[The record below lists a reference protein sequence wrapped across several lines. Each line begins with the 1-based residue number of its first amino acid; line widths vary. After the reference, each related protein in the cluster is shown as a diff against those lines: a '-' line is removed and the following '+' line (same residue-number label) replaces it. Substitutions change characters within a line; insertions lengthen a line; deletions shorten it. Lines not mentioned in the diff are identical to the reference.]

1 MPKPRINREREH
13 RIAMEIVV
21 DAYNEEERAMAWCYY
36 LTEQLTFPFEALIKP
51 WLLHRCG
58 LVKLLRSPG

>member
-1 MPKPRINREREH
+1 
-13 RIAMEIVV
+13 MEIVV